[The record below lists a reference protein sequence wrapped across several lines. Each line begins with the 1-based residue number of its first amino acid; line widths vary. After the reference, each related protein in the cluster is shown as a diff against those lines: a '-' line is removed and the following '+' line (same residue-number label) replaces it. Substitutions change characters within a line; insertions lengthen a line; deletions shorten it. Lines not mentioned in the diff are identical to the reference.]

1 MKYKNFD
8 IKTQNVLLRKD
19 IYMLKNALRTVR
31 NELKQFDK
39 TFTETAESII
49 DYALSVTTE
58 ETEDTK

>member
-19 IYMLKNALRTVR
+19 IYTLKNALRTVR

-49 DYALSVTTE
+49 DYALSVTAE

>member
-8 IKTQNVLLRKD
+8 TKTQNVLLRKD
-19 IYMLKNALRTVR
+19 IYTLKNALRTVR

>member
-19 IYMLKNALRTVR
+19 IYTLKNALRTVR

>member
-1 MKYKNFD
+1 MKYRNFD

-19 IYMLKNALRTVR
+19 IYTLKNALRTVR